1 MRFLFAVILLLIMLV
16 AASGCQVEDTT
27 LESAT
32 MKADPILTATL
43 SRDEPA
49 SPTPASEPQPTDST
63 VTAETQMTSI
73 PVGTPVEETM
83 NDGSGNADVEFVR
96 AVHSTGGS
104 WTFHVTVR
112 HPDKGWEDYA
122 DGWDV
127 VDPEGNVLKTNP
139 DDPFTRLLLHPH
151 ENEQPF
157 TRSQSGILIPEGVSQ
172 VSVRAHDLVDG
183 YGGREVVVDLTLESG
198 DDFQVER

>member
-1 MRFLFAVILLLIMLV
+1 MASALLLIMLMV
-16 AASGCQVEDTT
+16 ASGCQAEESSQANETT
-27 LESAT
+27 
-32 MKADPILTATL
+32 KAETIPTTSV
-43 SRDEPA
+43 SRDEPTSP
-49 SPTPASEPQPTDST
+49 SPTSEPRPRDSTITKAAQPTNVPKS
-63 VTAETQMTSI
+63 
-73 PVGTPVEETM
+73 TPVEETM

-96 AVHSTGGS
+96 AVHLASGG

-112 HPDKGWEDYA
+112 HPDTGWEDYA

-127 VDPEGNVLKTNP
+127 VDPEGNVLKTSP

-157 TRSQSGILIPEGVSQ
+157 TRSQSGILIPEGVNL

-183 YGGREVVVDLTLESG
+183 YGGHVVVVDLTVESG
-198 DDFQVER
+198 DGFQVER